1 MTDRSEG
8 FTDARVWPTRTT
20 TREVVT
26 DIALSG

>member
-8 FTDARVWPTRTT
+8 FTDARVWPTR
-20 TREVVT
+20 EVVT